1 MKLIKYSFLS
11 YAFFIGIIFCVNA
24 FADINEPILDAVS
37 KYEKDEEDGKSEAAN
52 LPKEIRIE
60 KDSSVMMLIPAGSF
74 WRGIKIG
81 TTHHDAPLH
90 KVYLKSFYMDKSE
103 VTNSQYATFLK
114 ETGFR
119 PPLYWNDP
127 RFNDPMFP
135 VVGVRWK
142 HAVAYAEWA
151 GKRLPTEAE
160 WEKAARGGLEAK
172 NYPWGDEIGVAEEHA
187 NFHSMQAKPVA
198 SYSPNGYGLFDMAGN
213 VWEWVADYYGANYY
227 NMAELSNPPGPE
239 EGRNRIVRGGAFNTS
254 GQSLMCGH
262 RHYYD
267 PNLSMYMIG
276 FRCAKDVE

>member
-1 MKLIKYSFLS
+1 MKLIKYSFLL
-11 YAFFIGIIFCVNA
+11 YVFFIGINFCVSA
-24 FADINEPILDAVS
+24 FAGNDAPILKEIDKYDANDNDA
-37 KYEKDEEDGKSEAAN
+37 KTTPPD

-74 WRGIKIG
+74 WRGIKEG

-90 KVYLKSFYMDKSE
+90 KVYLKSYYIDKSE

-114 ETGFR
+114 ETGYR
-119 PPLYWNDP
+119 PPLHWNDP

-135 VVGVRWK
+135 VVGLRWK

-160 WEKAARGGLEAK
+160 WEKAARGGLDVMK
-172 NYPWGDEIGVAEEHA
+172 YPWGDDIGTEFA
-187 NFHSMQAKPVA
+187 NFHSMQATPVA

-213 VWEWVADYYGANYY
+213 VWEWCVDYYGANYY
-227 NMAELSNPPGPE
+227 NISPLSNPPGPK
-239 EGRNRIVRGGAFNTS
+239 EGRNRIIRGGAFNTS
-254 GQSLMCGH
+254 GQALMCGH

-267 PNLSMYMIG
+267 PELSMYMIG
-276 FRCAKDVE
+276 FRCVKDVE